1 MKDNEQ
7 ALKDLEN
14 IKEFLKERGLYDEP
28 CKKKSK
34 YTIGDIVD
42 DFAYLVDKSIR
53 AREDQT
59 IITKHNK
66 KHLSS
71 NTYAYE
77 KYKEREKYMESDE
90 FKAKYTSIIP
100 YKTTFSVWEEIKEEE
115 DGWIYED
122 AWPYEHNS
130 CIVELEHVHPDWV
143 NSNWHIPLIDMCK
156 ELSIDDLVEVDNY

>member
-7 ALKDLEN
+7 ARKDLEN
-14 IKEFLKERGLYDEP
+14 IKGFLKERGLYDEP
-28 CKKKSK
+28 CKEKSK

-66 KHLSS
+66 EQLSS
-71 NTYAYE
+71 DAYSY
-77 KYKEREKYMESDE
+77 KQYKEREKYMESDE
-90 FKAKYTSIIP
+90 FKSKYTSIIP
-100 YKTTFSVWEEIKEEE
+100 YKTTFSVWEEIEEEE

-122 AWPYEHNS
+122 SWPYEYNN

-143 NSNWHIPLIDMCK
+143 NSNWHLPLIDLCK
-156 ELSIDDLVEVDNY
+156 KLSIDDLVEAE

>member
-28 CKKKSK
+28 CKEKSK

-66 KHLSS
+66 EHLSS
-71 NTYAYE
+71 SAYSY
-77 KYKEREKYMESDE
+77 KQYKEREKYIKSDK

-100 YKTTFSVWEEIKEEE
+100 HKTTFSVWEEFKEEE

-122 AWPYEHNS
+122 TWPYEHNG
-130 CIVELEHVHPDWV
+130 CVVELEHVHPDWV
-143 NSNWHIPLIDMCK
+143 NGNWDIPLIDMCK
-156 ELSIDDLVEVDNY
+156 KLSIDDLVEVENY

>member
-7 ALKDLEN
+7 ARKDLEN

-53 AREDQT
+53 SREDQT

-66 KHLSS
+66 EHLSS
-71 NTYAYE
+71 SAYSY
-77 KYKEREKYMESDE
+77 KQYKEREKYMESDE

-100 YKTTFSVWEEIKEEE
+100 YKTTFSVWEEIEEEE

-122 AWPYEHNS
+122 SWPYEYNN
-130 CIVELEHVHPDWV
+130 CIVELEHIHPDWV
-143 NSNWHIPLIDMCK
+143 NSNWHIPLIDLCEK
-156 ELSIDDLVEVDNY
+156 LSIDDLVEAE